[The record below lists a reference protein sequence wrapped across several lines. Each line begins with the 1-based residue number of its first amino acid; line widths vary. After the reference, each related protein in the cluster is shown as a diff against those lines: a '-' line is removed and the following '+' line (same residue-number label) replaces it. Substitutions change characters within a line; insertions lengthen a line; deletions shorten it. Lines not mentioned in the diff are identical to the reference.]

1 METND
6 ALVLSKGCM
15 AVSPVTTADT
25 STAVNKFEHAPRSS
39 VVQLEQLIGDPLGAG
54 QLHTGKRR
62 LVTGSREKHGSR
74 HVPSFASPSGSQPA
88 NLS

>member
-6 ALVLSKGCM
+6 TLVLSKGCTT
-15 AVSPVTTADT
+15 VSPVTTADT
-25 STAVNKFEHAPRSS
+25 STAVNKFEHGPGSS
-39 VVQLEQLIGDPLGAG
+39 VVQLEQLMGDPLGAG